1 MQKELEL
8 YEILYL
14 VDPGFN
20 ETELEKKTEFYR
32 DFLTSRGSQVMVQNR
47 GKRGLS
53 YKIKG
58 CETASYIQMIYVGNQ
73 KLRTSLDVALGR
85 DVSILRHLTTKI
97 TELPE
102 VLY

>member
-58 CETASYIQMIYVGNQ
+58 CEIKKV
-73 KLRTSLDVALGR
+73 
-85 DVSILRHLTTKI
+85 
-97 TELPE
+97 
-102 VLY
+102 VLYGRSTFFYPDIQK